1 MTPVSLG
8 TLPGPAS
15 RGWEART
22 RCLCYA
28 ALEAPDVG
36 CDMSPSAELHVCV
49 GDSHTPRG
57 TPDFAPQGRGALAPG
72 GPGVWGVS
80 ISLNIVWATRLGLGK
95 WPELPPRRGQ
105 RKLSHLLWPI
115 LKRDDVI
122 STMVTGPPDSRR
134 GDRDLQ
140 AGAGGGG
147 AWSWRD
153 PSLENTTHGARA
165 THRHLPTPPQGR
177 AVGVGSLITE
187 APGGRGAR
195 TPTLKHPRAHSG
207 RDSGQS
213 LPAQYRGEQGDTVRA
228 PG

>member
-80 ISLNIVWATRLGLGK
+80 SVSLNIVWATCLGLGK

-140 AGAGGGG
+140 AGAGGG
-147 AWSWRD
+147 W
-153 PSLENTTHGARA
+153 SLELERPVSGKHHPWGQGHTQAPAHPTTR
-165 THRHLPTPPQGR
+165 PCS
-177 AVGVGSLITE
+177 GSWF
-187 APGGRGAR
+187 
-195 TPTLKHPRAHSG
+195 S
-207 RDSGQS
+207 D
-213 LPAQYRGEQGDTVRA
+213 Y
-228 PG
+228 

>member
-1 MTPVSLG
+1 M
-8 TLPGPAS
+8 
-15 RGWEART
+15 
-22 RCLCYA
+22 
-28 ALEAPDVG
+28 G

-80 ISLNIVWATRLGLGK
+80 VSLNIVWATCLGLGK

-140 AGAGGGG
+140 AGAGGG
-147 AWSWRD
+147 W
-153 PSLENTTHGARA
+153 SLELERPVSGKHHPWGQGHTQAPAHPTTS
-165 THRHLPTPPQGR
+165 R

>member
-80 ISLNIVWATRLGLGK
+80 VSLNIVWATRLGLGK

-140 AGAGGGG
+140 AGAGRGVEPG
-147 AWSWRD
+147 AGETRLWK
-153 PSLENTTHGARA
+153 
-165 THRHLPTPPQGR
+165 TPPMGP
-177 AVGVGSLITE
+177 GPHTGTCPPHHKPCSGSWF
-187 APGGRGAR
+187 
-195 TPTLKHPRAHSG
+195 S
-207 RDSGQS
+207 D
-213 LPAQYRGEQGDTVRA
+213 Y
-228 PG
+228 